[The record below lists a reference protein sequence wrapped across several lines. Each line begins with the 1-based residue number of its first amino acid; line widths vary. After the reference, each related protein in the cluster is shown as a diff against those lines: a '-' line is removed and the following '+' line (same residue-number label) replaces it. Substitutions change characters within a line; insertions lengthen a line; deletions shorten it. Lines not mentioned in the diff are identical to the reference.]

1 MPLRFFMKLTKQE
14 QKHIDTIW
22 SYYKASKRDLPW
34 RRTTD
39 VYHILVSELMLQQTQ
54 VSRVLI
60 KYKEFLASFPNFKVL
75 AKASNTD
82 VLKVWKGL
90 GYNRRAFFLKR
101 IAIAFVELEKQG
113 IAIQNPKSLTYQM
126 LLTLP
131 GIGQSTAGAVM
142 AFAHNIG
149 VPFIET
155 NIRTIY
161 LAHFYPK
168 KESVTDK
175 EILKKIEKILSY
187 IPKQKYRDWYYAL
200 YDYGTMLKSTQRKHV
215 QSIHKQSAGF
225 KKQSTFIGSQRQ
237 LRAHI
242 LHMITDSMPQG
253 IAHNILIKKL
263 EQYIGDENSPFLH
276 LENPK
281 QNIIHLLDTLKK
293 EQHIISSTNNRTKQ
307 QKQVWYIS

>member
-1 MPLRFFMKLTKQE
+1 MTPTKQE

-22 SYYKASKRDLPW
+22 SYYKTAKRDLPW
-34 RRTTD
+34 RNTKD
-39 VYHILVSELMLQQTQ
+39 VYRILVSEIMLQQTQ

-60 KYKEFLASFPNFKVL
+60 KYEEFLTSFPDFYTL
-75 AKASNTD
+75 ARASNTN

-101 IAIAFVELEKQG
+101 IAAAFVELEKQG
-113 IAIQNPKSLTYQM
+113 ITIQNPKSLTYQM

-149 VPFIET
+149 IPFIET

-161 LAHFYPK
+161 LAHFFAK
-168 KESVTDK
+168 KEQVTDM
-175 EILKKIEKILSY
+175 EILRKIEKILSY
-187 IPKQKYRDWYYAL
+187 IPKQRYRDWYYAL
-200 YDYGTMLKSTQRKHV
+200 YDYGSMLKFTQRKNI
-215 QSIHKQSAGF
+215 QSVHKQSASF

-242 LHMITDSMPQG
+242 LHTITDSMPQG
-253 IAHNILIKKL
+253 IAHKLLTEKL
-263 EQYIGDENSPFLH
+263 EQYILSVNSSFANLK
-276 LENPK
+276 NPK
-281 QNIIHLLDTLKK
+281 QKITHILDSLKK
-293 EQHIISSTNNRTKQ
+293 EQHIVSSKSNHTGG
-307 QKQVWYIS
+307 QKQTWYIS

>member
-1 MPLRFFMKLTKQE
+1 MTLTKQE

-22 SYYKASKRDLPW
+22 SYYKTAKRDLPW
-34 RRTTD
+34 RHTTD
-39 VYHILVSELMLQQTQ
+39 VYRILVSELMLQQTQ
-54 VSRVLI
+54 VSRVLL
-60 KYKEFLASFPNFKVL
+60 KYEEFLNSFPDFNTL
-75 AKASNTD
+75 ARASNTD

-101 IAIAFVELEKQG
+101 IAAAFVELEKEG
-113 IAIQNPKSLTYQM
+113 ITIQNPKSLTYQR

-149 VPFIET
+149 IPFIET

-161 LAHFYPK
+161 LAHFFAK
-168 KESVTDK
+168 KEQVTDM
-175 EILKKIEKILSY
+175 EILKKIEKILSH

-200 YDYGTMLKSTQRKHV
+200 YDYGSMLKSTQRKNIQTV
-215 QSIHKQSAGF
+215 HKQSASF

-253 IAHNILIKKL
+253 IAHDILIEKL
-263 EQYIGDENSPFLH
+263 EQYIGDEHSPFSH
-276 LENPK
+276 LENPQ

-293 EQHIISSTNNRTKQ
+293 EQHIISSTSNRTKG